1 MNTVLLLLAEHGTC
15 HLPLELV
22 GERYLGIGKAES
34 YRKAVA
40 ETLPFPALK
49 LGSSRSGWLVDIR
62 DLAEWID
69 GHRTKGNKWLENN
82 SGAATRSCL

>member
-1 MNTVLLLLAEHGTC
+1 MNTVLLLAEHGTAR
-15 HLPLELV
+15 LPLEVV

-40 ETLPFPALK
+40 ETLPFPALE

-69 GHRTKGNKWLENN
+69 GHRTKGDAWRNNNKN
-82 SGAATRSCL
+82 GVTKSC